1 MNVSKETMERMAAL
15 SKLELSQAELEQLS
29 GELETIVNYMDI
41 LSQLP
46 MENADPVASA
56 SPLRN
61 VLREDRVIC
70 NQDRSILLSNAPKT
84 DGKTLVV
91 PKTMD

>member
-1 MNVSKETMERMAAL
+1 MNISKETMERMAAL

-29 GELETIVNYMDI
+29 GELQTIVTYMDI

-46 MENADPVASA
+46 VEDAECAEQTSF
-56 SPLRN
+56 LRN
-61 VLREDRVIC
+61 VLREDRIIC
-70 NQDRSILLSNAPKT
+70 SQDRAELLSNAPAT

-91 PKTMD
+91 PKTVD